1 MISDLQILD
10 TGSDHVHAQGEIKG
24 LPKREQRYVLNNLE
38 VFRAID
44 RATSIV
50 AECKRQARICRS
62 ADLEGGWSWKR
73 IHARY
78 TAWRDA
84 GRDWRTIVRQ
94 WNPGRTQ
101 QSLPTETLAW
111 WRSEWARARGRQ
123 DTARA
128 TYSRLTQ
135 HWLSGEEVPGLGNI
149 FSWWGENFPEQTMP
163 HVSRIPRPE
172 LLPRG
177 WSQTSFYAAVQPR
190 CKAVARLVQHGSFA
204 AHTHWA
210 AQVLRDRS
218 QLRPFECILFDDVRF
233 DKQVLAQAENG
244 EWQSVYPVGIVA
256 IDLATGCDLGITL
269 MPRLQR
275 EDGGHHGITRDGL
288 RLLLHQIFAT
298 FGLPP
303 YPVELV
309 VEKAAAAIA
318 KPDQTFLTETF
329 GDRIRIRE
337 TEMQDFARIKGG
349 LKERHGTPWSKAWIE
364 AYFRPLQTAIAYLAG
379 STGTRYD
386 DNPGDLP
393 ALVKDS
399 LDLASRARAS
409 NIEVSALRGR
419 LLTFDEFHSA
429 VLEAMQILRWRTNHN
444 LQGFDEIFEAR
455 LEDGSY
461 LAIQD
466 AAEIPSTALSITSR
480 SEAPVERMRRLVT
493 DTKFSPVPPATLYQ
507 LLNDKLAVRI
517 VQGKITVRNKRLQ
530 RKAGSIT
537 DPLIYWSGDSDL
549 LINERLWSV
558 PLDGYFSADLEVLH
572 LVRDGAYLGSVS
584 RWHRADITDK
594 EALADAA
601 AEVGKARGTIVSD
614 LRRDYLAPQQAEQ
627 ESDRRHNAAIFA
639 AADPASQMEQAETR
653 HRVTKKRQRE
663 ILRTDFDSADL
674 LGSDAK
680 GETPEQPNDFNPAD
694 LL

>member
-1 MISDLQILD
+1 MIADIQTIESPIEFHGQIK
-10 TGSDHVHAQGEIKG
+10 S
-24 LPKREQRYVLNNLE
+24 LPEREQRYVLNNLE

-50 AECKRQARICRS
+50 AECKRQAQICQGS
-62 ADLEGGWSWKR
+62 GLEGGWSWKR

-78 TAWRDA
+78 TTWRDS

-94 WNPGRTQ
+94 WNPGRNQ
-101 QSLPTETLAW
+101 QSLPPETIEW

-128 TYSRLTQ
+128 TYTRLTQ

-149 FSWWGENFPEQTMP
+149 FSWWGETHPDQTMP

-190 CKAVARLVQHGSFA
+190 CKAVARLLQHGSFA
-204 AHTHWA
+204 AHTHWP

-218 QLRPFECILFDDVRF
+218 KLRPFECILFDDVRF

-256 IDLATGCDLGITL
+256 IDLATGVDLGITL

-275 EDGGHHGITRDGL
+275 DDGGHHGITRDGL
-288 RLLLHQIFAT
+288 RLLLHQILST
-298 FGLPP
+298 FGLPT

-309 VEKAAAAIA
+309 VEKAAAAIS
-318 KPDQTFLTETF
+318 KPDQAFLTETF
-329 GDRIRIRE
+329 GERIQIRE
-337 TEMQDFARIKGG
+337 TEMQDFARIKNG

-364 AYFRPLQTAIAYLAG
+364 AYFRPLQTAIAHLLG

-393 ALVKDS
+393 ALVKES
-399 LDLASRARAS
+399 IDLASRARAS
-409 NIEVSALRGR
+409 NIEVTALRGR

-429 VLEAMQILRWRTNHN
+429 IQEAMQILRWRTNHN

-461 LAIQD
+461 QIIQD
-466 AAEIPSTALSITSR
+466 TADIPSTALSITSR
-480 SEAPVERMRRLVT
+480 TEAPVERMRRLVSGIQ
-493 DTKFSPVPPATLYQ
+493 FSPVPPATLYQ
-507 LLNDKLAVRI
+507 LLNEKLPVRI
-517 VQGKITVRNKRLQ
+517 IQGKITVRNKRLQ

-549 LINERLWSV
+549 LIDERLWSV
-558 PLDGYFSADLEVLH
+558 PLDGYFSADLEILH

-584 RWHRADITDK
+584 RWHRTDITDK
-594 EALADAA
+594 DALADAA
-601 AEVGKARGTIVSD
+601 AEVGKARGTIVAD
-614 LRRDYLAPQQAEQ
+614 MRRDYLAPQEAEQ
-627 ESDRRHNAAIFA
+627 KSDRLHNRAILTAAEKM
-639 AADPASQMEQAETR
+639 SEAETK
-653 HRVTKKRQRE
+653 HRVTKKKQRDIRQA
-663 ILRTDFDSADL
+663 DFDTSAL
-674 LGSDAK
+674 LSEETT
-680 GETPEQPNDFNPAD
+680 ETPDQGTDFNPAD